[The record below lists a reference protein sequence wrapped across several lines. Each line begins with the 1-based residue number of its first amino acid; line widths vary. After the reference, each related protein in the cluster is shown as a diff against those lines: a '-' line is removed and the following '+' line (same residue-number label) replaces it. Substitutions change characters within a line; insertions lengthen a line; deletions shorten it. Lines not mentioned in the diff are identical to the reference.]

1 MYIRK
6 DLVIVAW
13 QCTFPASWQQGY
25 FKILAFTEHFIV
37 LLKMYLNHSILLV
50 LCFSLYSSSAST
62 TLGKVGGTCVNP
74 TTLSF
79 IENSLTNLS
88 ITSLS
93 QLSLLKEM
101 TGSSKE
107 KSCKNNNSSTSTS
120 IANLSTKLDTYILGI
135 SNKMNTSAAAT
146 NARLSA
152 IETQVSS
159 LSSDLKKIFQL
170 LSKHVNITLDDED
183 EAPSSFLLSSCEAI
197 LSKWPNSPS
206 GYYSLVDVN
215 GHTRHVY
222 CHMETLCGK
231 GGGWRRIASLNMT
244 DPNEKCPT
252 QFRLY
257 SQGGVRACGR
267 PVTSGGSCVGITF
280 PSRDI
285 KYSQV
290 CGKMIGYQ
298 YYTTDG
304 AAAFHSSKEDIN
316 SQYIDGISLTHG
328 YPRKHIWS
336 LISGYSDVGYLR
348 CPCGGDAAPSFV
360 GSDYTVRLVIKVHV
374 HIPDISTLTIHYGMV
389 KIATV
394 VKLIVVNVL
403 LFLGFISL

>member
-159 LSSDLKKIFQL
+159 LSSDLKKIF
-170 LSKHVNITLDDED
+170 
-183 EAPSSFLLSSCEAI
+183 
-197 LSKWPNSPS
+197 
-206 GYYSLVDVN
+206 
-215 GHTRHVY
+215 
-222 CHMETLCGK
+222 
-231 GGGWRRIASLNMT
+231 
-244 DPNEKCPT
+244 
-252 QFRLY
+252 
-257 SQGGVRACGR
+257 
-267 PVTSGGSCVGITF
+267 
-280 PSRDI
+280 
-285 KYSQV
+285 
-290 CGKMIGYQ
+290 
-298 YYTTDG
+298 
-304 AAAFHSSKEDIN
+304 
-316 SQYIDGISLTHG
+316 
-328 YPRKHIWS
+328 
-336 LISGYSDVGYLR
+336 
-348 CPCGGDAAPSFV
+348 
-360 GSDYTVRLVIKVHV
+360 
-374 HIPDISTLTIHYGMV
+374 
-389 KIATV
+389 
-394 VKLIVVNVL
+394 
-403 LFLGFISL
+403 